1 MKLKITLPLII
12 LISLLNITCFSQ
24 NNINVS
30 DKITISSNINIY
42 NLIDLHRQKSEQT
55 DEIKGYRIQI
65 TSNNDRSKIY
75 ALRSEVYSKFSDIK
89 NYLEYDQPYYRLRI
103 GDFKSRLDARSY
115 LERVIRHFPSAF
127 IVTDDIKVR

>member
-1 MKLKITLPLII
+1 MKYFLII
-12 LISLLNITCFSQ
+12 PFLLINVFCFSQ
-24 NNINVS
+24 NRISVS
-30 DKITISSNINIY
+30 DKVTISSEISLY
-42 NLIDLHRQKSEQT
+42 NLIDLHKQKNEQT

-75 ALRSEVYSKFSDIK
+75 ALRSDVYSKFSDIK

-103 GDFKSRLDARSY
+103 GDFKSRLEARNY
-115 LERVIRHFPSAF
+115 LERVIKHFPSAF